1 MNDMKMT
8 FIGDIHGKWRH
19 YMDIISSAE
28 NTIQVGDFGIGFKNP
43 VALETVEEKMTK
55 GNHKFIRGN
64 HDNPVLCK
72 EHQNCIKDGTYDPE
86 TGIFYMGGAFS
97 VDRAWGVK
105 DEDWWEDEEMSIPEL
120 GQCIDEYIAAKPR
133 IVVTHDCPESVA
145 CDSFSWYDG
154 AQSRTRQVLQNMFEC
169 HQPELHIFG
178 HWHKNVDYK
187 KNGTRF
193 ICLNQYEK
201 LELEI

>member
-1 MNDMKMT
+1 MKMT

-72 EHQNCIKDGTYDPE
+72 EHDLLIDDGSYDCANDM
-86 TGIFYMGGAFS
+86 FHMGGAWS
-97 VDRAWGVK
+97 PDRARRIEGIN
-105 DEDWWEDEEMSIPEL
+105 WWEDEQLSTAEL
-120 GQCIDEYIAAKPR
+120 SQCIDAYATAKPR

-145 CDSFSWYDG
+145 YDSFHFYHG
-154 AQSRTRQVLQNMFEC
+154 PGSRTRQALEAMFEC
-169 HQPELHIFG
+169 HQPEIWIFG
-178 HWHKNVDYK
+178 HWHSSLDYT

-193 ICLNQYEK
+193 ICLN
-201 LELEI
+201 ELETLQMEI